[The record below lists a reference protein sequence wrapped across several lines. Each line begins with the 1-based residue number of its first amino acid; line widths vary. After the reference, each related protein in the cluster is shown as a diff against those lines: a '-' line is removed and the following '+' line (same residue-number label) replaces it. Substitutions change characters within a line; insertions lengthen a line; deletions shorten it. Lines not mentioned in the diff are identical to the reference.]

1 MKWLSGMHPVIKT
14 FLALFL
20 AYMIACALKKDR

>member
-1 MKWLSGMHPVIKT
+1 MNWLSNIHPVIKM
-14 FLALFL
+14 FIGLFL